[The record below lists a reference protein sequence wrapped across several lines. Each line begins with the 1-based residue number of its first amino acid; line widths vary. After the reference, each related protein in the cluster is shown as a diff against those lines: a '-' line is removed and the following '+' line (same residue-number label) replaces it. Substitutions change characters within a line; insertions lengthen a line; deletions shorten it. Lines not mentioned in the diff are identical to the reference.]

1 MLTIAAG
8 ILIAVFVIAFLPYI
22 LGIAGLLIGLVFWA
36 MVLFGL
42 WAWLGL
48 EALFVIC
55 VIAGIIW
62 VGNNWDWNEK
72 KTQSK
77 FANQSQRQE
86 DNNANEPAN
95 AAFVHVKLKDMNLI
109 QFFWR
114 LYRSIGH
121 QDFFEY
127 LKVNYSLVFGD
138 EKRLARR
145 KKLDQILGSAEQKH
159 IRLQSEEFLQKKQRL
174 ESTAAAVIAR
184 QERIEKDLQQKIS
197 DTIESAE
204 ILLEKKL
211 QAFTKEGVIQIHRD
225 DQTLKVINS
234 EGKTLAKMTVDPRNV
249 FGSLYFVVSLAS
261 GSRFEVLAPASSG
274 KAARQIH
281 KAVRKEVL

>member
-1 MLTIAAG
+1 MVSFFG
-8 ILIAVFVIAFLPYI
+8 RWFY
-22 LGIAGLLIGLVFWA
+22 LV
-36 MVLFGL
+36 FGL

-48 EALFVIC
+48 EALIVIC
-55 VIAGIIW
+55 VVAGIIW
-62 VGNNWDWNEK
+62 AGSNWDWDWNA
-72 KTQSK
+72 KTTLSK

-114 LYRSIGH
+114 LYRSIGPR
-121 QDFFEY
+121 DFFEY
-127 LKVNYSLVFGD
+127 LNVNYSLVFGD

-145 KKLDQILGSAEQKH
+145 KKLDQILDSAEQKH

-174 ESTAAAVIAR
+174 ESTAAAVIAK
-184 QERIEKDLQQKIS
+184 QERIENDLQQKIS

-234 EGKTLAKMTVDPRNV
+234 GGKTLAKMTVDPRNV
-249 FGSLYFVVSLAS
+249 FGSLYFVVRLAS